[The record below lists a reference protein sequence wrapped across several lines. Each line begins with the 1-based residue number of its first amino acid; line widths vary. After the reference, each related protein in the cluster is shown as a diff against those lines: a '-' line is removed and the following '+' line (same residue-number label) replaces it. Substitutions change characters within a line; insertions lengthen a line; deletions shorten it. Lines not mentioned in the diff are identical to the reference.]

1 MDRQINIKK
10 ANRQTGLEKT
20 GGQTTGNGPT
30 VRKIDRQTD
39 RQAGKSL
46 TNRWKDRLE
55 MKKQMDT

>member
-20 GGQTTGNGPT
+20 GGQTTGNRPT

-39 RQAGKSL
+39 KQGKV
-46 TNRWKDRLE
+46 
-55 MKKQMDT
+55 